1 MIFKVFPRV
10 NKSTERP
17 TDSTGK
23 RKLEMTLHGSLLLS
37 SSDGAMRQSQQPQHI
52 NTILEAEKRL
62 IRAYVKDYF
71 HFYVYP

>member
-23 RKLEMTLHGSLLLS
+23 RKLKMTLHGSLFLS
-37 SSDGAMRQSQQPQHI
+37 ISDWAMEQSQQTQHI
-52 NTILEAEKRL
+52 TKILEAEKRL
-62 IRAYVKDYF
+62 IRALCQDYF